1 MKKGFTLLE
10 LMIALMLISALLLS
24 IYPTWSKLGH
34 QRILEKEQEKL
45 ALFLRQLQSRVSNS
59 QQVWFLIASR
69 DFLHKRWCLT
79 AQMKS
84 EQLCDCL
91 SPQHCSSDL
100 SAQFY
105 YPHFPHKTMINT
117 KNYFPFEITRL
128 SGIRDTLSTACFTL
142 SSNKEKVVFSLF
154 NVGSI
159 KLKKAQESGACE
171 NDGEN

>member
-10 LMIALMLISALLLS
+10 LMIALFLISTLLLS
-24 IYPTWSKLGH
+24 TYPTWSKLGR
-34 QRILEKEQEKL
+34 QRILEKEQQKL
-45 ALFLRQLQSRVSNS
+45 ALFLRQLQSRAANS

-69 DFLHKRWCLT
+69 DLLHKRWCLT
-79 AQMKS
+79 AQVKS

-91 SPQHCSSDL
+91 SPQHCPPDM

-105 YPHFPHKTMINT
+105 YPHFSNKTMINT
-117 KNYFPFEITRL
+117 KHYFPFEITRL

-142 SSNKEKVVFSLF
+142 SSDKEKVVFSLF

-159 KLKKAQESGACE
+159 KVKRLKGSGACE
-171 NDGEN
+171 NEGED